1 MSKAKRIPVYVPEE
15 LKQQMQDVADQANL
29 SLSTWAKLA
38 LIAKMNEVK
47 QCPPDLTCTSRTNPT
62 RQATA

>member
-1 MSKAKRIPVYVPEE
+1 MSKSKRIPVYVPED

-38 LIAKMNEVK
+38 LIAKMNEAK
-47 QCPPDLTCTSRTNPT
+47 Q
-62 RQATA
+62 